1 MKALL
6 LIAHGSRKVS
16 SNEEVALLAQK
27 LSKTNSEFQL
37 VAHGFLELTTP
48 KVPEAIE
55 SLVGQGATNVVILP
69 YFLAAGMHVSED
81 LPELLEQA
89 QNAHPNVEFKLLE
102 HLGAAELMP
111 QWILQQAAQ

>member
-16 SNEEVALLAQK
+16 SNQEVADLAQK
-27 LSKTNSEFQL
+27 LTTQGSDFAL
-37 VAHGFLELTTP
+37 IGHGFLELTTP
-48 KVPEAIE
+48 KVADAIE
-55 SLVGQGATNVVILP
+55 ALVEKGAKEVTILP

-89 QNAHPNVEFKLLE
+89 QTAHPDVHFNLLE
-102 HLGAAELMP
+102 HLGAAERMP
-111 QWILQQAAQ
+111 QWILQQASQ